1 MSMTMTFARLL
12 SPKSLHWVRSV
23 KRAIMA
29 EPPLP
34 PMTTDFVPPPKDT
47 VVQGRVPVREQPPA
61 SPTLQAVA
69 LKRYAAHQISAPYLF
84 FDTYDILI
92 LAAKDLASFF
102 LLIVLSPSS
111 TLVHYTAP
119 LCG

>member
-1 MSMTMTFARLL
+1 MTMTFARLL

-34 PMTTDFVPPPKDT
+34 PMTTDFVPPPKDA
-47 VVQGRVPVREQPPA
+47 VVQGRVSVREQPPA

-69 LKRYAAHQISAPYLF
+69 LKQ
-84 FDTYDILI
+84 ILI
-92 LAAKDLASFF
+92 LQDEVNRAQVHAASIWTKAETLERQLKEAQAASAK
-102 LLIVLSPSS
+102 PDD
-111 TLVHYTAP
+111 P
-119 LCG
+119 R